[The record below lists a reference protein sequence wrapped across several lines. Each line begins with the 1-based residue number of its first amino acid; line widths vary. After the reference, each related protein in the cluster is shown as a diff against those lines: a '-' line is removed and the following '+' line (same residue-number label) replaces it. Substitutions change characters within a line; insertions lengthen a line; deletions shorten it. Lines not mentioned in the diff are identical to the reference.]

1 MWNGLPVQ
9 THLGRNLGFLR
20 LVLELVA
27 FPPRQQQAPRL
38 ELLVRLES
46 KTKRVKVQTQR
57 MGRNR
62 RLEEMIVVQLS
73 QENIQG
79 YGADF
84 KGNTYIENP
93 KESKKNNKTDRT
105 N

>member
-1 MWNGLPVQ
+1 
-9 THLGRNLGFLR
+9 
-20 LVLELVA
+20 
-27 FPPRQQQAPRL
+27 
-38 ELLVRLES
+38 
-46 KTKRVKVQTQR
+46 

-84 KGNTYIENP
+84 QGNTYIQNP